1 MTVKKGMVGALV
13 AIGAAMLF
21 LVSAAG
27 AMMGGY
33 DVTDTAAVGSAAPDG
48 GIDEVLASS
57 PAPVSD
63 NLLEGYVLDNA
74 TGEGIAGA
82 LVLVINIPEDM
93 SREQAQKYVDK
104 IIERLRIA
112 REKIEDRRQ
121 KLEKTEDCARQ
132 KLEQARG
139 RLDKANE
146 KLDDKKERLQ
156 DAIENAKD
164 RPGGAG
170 RQEMKRIEK
179 AQIKITDQ
187 EKRLERAQ
195 EKLDGAQARMEE
207 RIGKLNEKMG
217 FDIDAVR
224 EKLGAHGIFIVRTD
238 ESGHFETKA
247 TDGKTVIV
255 AFAPG
260 YKQDRLGVKLPLDG
274 EKAVTLRLDAKP
286 QREVYRIRFVWGYLD
301 EKNPE
306 GEFAAWNGSVTVSEG
321 AVRLVRTVQFERG
334 GKFINGGDDKV
345 FRQKEKDT
353 IAWRSSTTGARDG
366 VVAVI
371 VVPAGSE
378 GVEVTLTAGEWS
390 RTVSLE
396 RLEDQKVKIP
406 VGDAGHEIL
415 VACELLGQ
423 PAM

>member
-21 LVSAAG
+21 LVSAAAG
-27 AMMGGY
+27 SMGGY

-48 GIDEVLASS
+48 GIDEVLAAS
-57 PAPVSD
+57 PAPVLD
-63 NLLEGYVLDNA
+63 NILEGYVLDNA

-93 SREQAQKYVDK
+93 TREQAKKYVDK

-121 KLEKTEDCARQ
+121 KLEKAEDCARQ
-132 KLEQARG
+132 KLEQARE
-139 RLDKANE
+139 RLENANE
-146 KLDDKKERLQ
+146 KLEDKRERLQ

-170 RQEMKRIEK
+170 RPEMKRIEK
-179 AQIKITDQ
+179 AQMNIADN
-187 EKRLERAQ
+187 EKKLEQAQ
-195 EKLDGAQARMEE
+195 EKLDGAQAKMED
-207 RIGKLNEKMG
+207 RIETLKEKMSV
-217 FDIDAVR
+217 DVDAVR
-224 EKLGAHGIFIVRTD
+224 EKLAEHGIFMVKTD

-247 TDGKTVIV
+247 AKGRTVMV

-260 YKQDRLGVKLPLDG
+260 YAQSRLGVELPLVDD
-274 EKAVTLRLDAKP
+274 KAVTLRLDAKP

-321 AVRLVRTVQFERG
+321 AVRLVRTVQFEHG
-334 GKFINGGDDKV
+334 GKFQNGGDDRV

-366 VVAVI
+366 VVVVI

-378 GVEVTLTAGEWS
+378 GVEMTLAAGDWSQTAK
-390 RTVSLE
+390 LE
-396 RLEDQKVKIP
+396 RLEGQKVKLS
-406 VGDAGHEIL
+406 VGDAGHEIF